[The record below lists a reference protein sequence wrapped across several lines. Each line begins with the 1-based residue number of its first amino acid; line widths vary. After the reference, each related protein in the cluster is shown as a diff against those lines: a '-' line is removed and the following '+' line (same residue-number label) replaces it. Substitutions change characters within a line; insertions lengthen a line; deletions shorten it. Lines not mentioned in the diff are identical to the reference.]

1 MSRPTAPQQPGRRRA
16 HGPRQPQ
23 HGLSLVE
30 LLVAMTVGLFLLGA
44 VGSIYVATSQSTR
57 GSTQEAQM
65 NEDAT
70 LALEILQQQFRLV
83 GFSSLTDPDNE
94 RSFSGRPL
102 FGCDGAFSDNDI
114 AAFSN
119 LACANAANNA
129 NPDAFVV
136 RYEANLLNSQNA
148 AGAPANCVHEGID
161 AWTTA
166 GNPGDGA
173 VAGRRLAENRY
184 FVAPDAN
191 NNNVPAL
198 TCNGRTGDAFS
209 GATPV
214 IPNIIDMQIRYAMT
228 RTPVAGEVLPH
239 QITGYRRAW
248 EINALGAAAWSR
260 VAGARICLIA
270 QTSELQGNLPDELR
284 QYRDCD
290 GATQTAPA
298 GFQRRAYVAT
308 VMARN
313 LRPGLP
319 SAFSA
324 SAGAANNP
332 WNGILGEIND

>member
-1 MSRPTAPQQPGRRRA
+1 MSRPTAPHLPGRRRA
-16 HGPRQPQ
+16 HGPCQRQR
-23 HGLSLVE
+23 GLSLVE

-70 LALEILQQQFRLV
+70 LALEILQQQFRLA
-83 GFSSLTDPDNE
+83 GFSSLAGTDNE
-94 RSFSGRPL
+94 RRFSGRPL
-102 FGCDGAFSDNDI
+102 FGCDGAFNNNNA

-119 LACANAANNA
+119 LACANAANSLT
-129 NPDAFVV
+129 PDSFVV
-136 RYEANLLNSQNA
+136 RYEANLRNSQNA
-148 AGAPANCVHEGID
+148 DGAPANCIHEGIA

-173 VAGRRLAENRY
+173 AANISLAENRY
-184 FVAPDAN
+184 FVAPDPN
-191 NNNVPAL
+191 NNNVPSL

-214 IPNIIDMQIRYAMT
+214 IPNLIDMQIRYAMT
-228 RTPVAGEVLPH
+228 RPPVAGDVLPH

-248 EINALGAAAWSR
+248 EINAIGPAAWSR

-270 QTSELQGNLPDELR
+270 QTSERQGNLPDELR

-290 GATQTAPA
+290 GAAQTAPV

-319 SAFSA
+319 DAFSM
-324 SAGAANNP
+324 GNNP
-332 WNGILGEIND
+332 WNGILGEGND

>member
-1 MSRPTAPQQPGRRRA
+1 MSRPPISRLPAHHPCQRQQ
-16 HGPRQPQ
+16 
-23 HGLSLVE
+23 GLSLVE

-44 VGSIYVATSQSTR
+44 VGSIYVATSQGTR

-70 LALEILQQQFRLV
+70 LALDILQQQFRLA
-83 GFSSLTDPDNE
+83 GFSTLADDNT
-94 RSFSGRPL
+94 RNFSGRPL
-102 FGCDGAFSDNDI
+102 AGCDGGFTDDDENAFAD
-114 AAFSN
+114 
-119 LACANAANNA
+119 LACASAAANA
-129 NPDAFVV
+129 NPDAFAV
-136 RYEANLLNSQNA
+136 RYEANLLNSQEA
-148 AGAPANCVHEGID
+148 GGAPANCVHEGIA
-161 AWTTA
+161 AWTPA
-166 GNPGDGA
+166 ANPANGN
-173 VAGRRLAENRY
+173 VALAENRY

-191 NNNVPAL
+191 NNNVPSL
-198 TCNGRTGDAFS
+198 TCNGRTGNDFS
-209 GATPV
+209 GATPL

-228 RTPVAGEVLPH
+228 RTPVAGEVVPH
-239 QITGYRRAW
+239 QVTAYRQAW

-260 VAGARICLIA
+260 VAGARICLVA

-290 GATQTAPA
+290 GAAQTAPA

-324 SAGAANNP
+324 SAGVANNP
-332 WNGILGEIND
+332 WNGILGESND